1 MDPERERKRQRQR
14 DRDRDIDRSNDIKRE
29 KGEGENEGA
38 RRIRSK
44 PDKHSNIR
52 EPVETQGTQGN
63 QQRPLFGPKMALNS
77 PLLHQE
83 SVRVVRLPFIVR
95 NHCQLSSCTVVGSRS
110 QFWNEKWFWPYE
122 TCLLPI
128 SSY

>member
-29 KGEGENEGA
+29 KGEGEKEGA

-95 NHCQLSSCTVVGSRS
+95 NHCQLSSCTVVVQYRPLPRPSRDR
-110 QFWNEKWFWPYE
+110 
-122 TCLLPI
+122 
-128 SSY
+128 